1 MARYIG
7 PTCKLARREGADL
20 SLKSP
25 ARALDSKCKLEQK
38 PGQHGAGMGG
48 RRSKLSDY
56 ALQLREKQKV
66 TRISGLLE
74 RQFRNYYK
82 KASTRKGN
90 TGENLLQLLETRLDN
105 VVYRMGFAVTRPAAR
120 QLVSHRGVTVN
131 GKPVNLPSYQ
141 VKAGDA
147 IALSEK
153 AQKQMRVQEALTI
166 SSTMDLSPSWIEV
179 DSKKFSGVF
188 KAVPDRGDLPA
199 DINEALI
206 VELYSK

>member
-20 SLKSP
+20 MLKSP
-25 ARALDSKCKLEQK
+25 SRALDSKCKLDQR
-38 PGQHGAGMGG
+38 PGQHGAV
-48 RRSKLSDY
+48 RKSKLSDY
-56 ALQLREKQKV
+56 ASQLREKQKV
-66 TRISGLLE
+66 KRIYGVLE

-82 KASTRKGN
+82 NASTRKGN

-120 QLVSHRGVTVN
+120 QLVSHRGVLVN
-131 GKPVNLPSYQ
+131 GKPVNLASYQ
-141 VKAGDA
+141 VKPGDVVT
-147 IALSEK
+147 LSRS
-153 AQKQMRVQEALTI
+153 AQKHLCVQEALTI
-166 SSTMDLSPSWIEV
+166 KDQQGLAFSWVEV
-179 DSKKFSGVF
+179 DSDKFSGLF
-188 KAVPDRGDLPA
+188 KTLPDRADLPS